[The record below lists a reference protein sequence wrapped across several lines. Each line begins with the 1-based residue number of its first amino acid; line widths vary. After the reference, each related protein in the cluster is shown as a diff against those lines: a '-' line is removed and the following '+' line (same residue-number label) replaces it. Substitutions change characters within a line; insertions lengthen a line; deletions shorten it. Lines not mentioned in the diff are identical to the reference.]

1 MHPLLNHRGETPSTT
16 LLRQMIGVVDRP
28 RRLTP
33 HEIEL
38 LRKSKEEITQVVRD
52 LLAADR
58 LGGNEATSGD
68 SE

>member
-1 MHPLLNHRGETPSTT
+1 MHPLLNHRGETPSTA
-16 LLRQMIGVVDRP
+16 LLRQMIGVVDAP

-33 HEIEL
+33 REIEL

-52 LLAADR
+52 LFAADR
-58 LGGNEATSGD
+58 MGGNETTSGD